1 MGSTQSLTDQEIMF
15 WAYLSFSE
23 NTFWV
28 KTYRNPQ
35 FLNQDYARCR
45 TIQCKTGLMAQF
57 LGELK

>member
-1 MGSTQSLTDQEIMF
+1 MF

-35 FLNQDYARCR
+35 FLKQDYARCR
-45 TIQCKTGLMAQF
+45 TIQCKTGLMAQI